1 MRIYGQM
8 RTVAMSEKTGSGK
21 YVTAI
26 LLALFAVGLFSFT
39 LYSGLK

>member
-1 MRIYGQM
+1 MRVYGQM

-26 LLALFAVGLFSFT
+26 VLALFAAGLFGFT
-39 LYSGLK
+39 LYTGLR